1 MAIQHPVI
9 SRAVQAEA
17 LPSGRSESASTAA
30 RILSRPAVQKALA
43 LLTDLA
49 AITLAHIFADHLI
62 VRLLQIPMSAQMP
75 PEYHR
80 YYVPYFALVLAIIG
94 GYKSPELRRPEQ
106 ELEQSCKA
114 VAASFLGLVLF
125 NFVVFKSEP
134 FSRYLLVA
142 WFVLSTI
149 LVVAGRFA
157 LRGVY
162 GMLWKRS
169 LCQRRALLVGSA
181 SGISEY
187 WHLLRTQRQ
196 RAYEYAGV
204 LLDKGGLK
212 RRSDELLGLPILG
225 DTSEWESTLKELKAD
240 LLIVT
245 QTRTAGDEE
254 WLRNLVHRCKGLR
267 VDVELYSSVLATANL
282 AHEHD
287 EFSGCFRFYPRPEWS
302 LVVQRVVKRAID
314 ITVGLIGS
322 GVALLLVPLVFAFVK
337 WEDRGPVFHL
347 REYVGTD
354 GRIHYYR
361 KFRTMLKDAD
371 DILRRDP
378 ELSATFARNHKLK
391 NDPRLL
397 RAGRFMRRYSID
409 EFPQFFKVL
418 TGELTFV
425 GPRVICGE
433 ERARYGPLLPKL
445 LSAKPGLTGFWQVMG
460 RQTTTY
466 EERISMDMFYI
477 ERWSVWLDIV
487 IIAKTFWKVI
497 KAEGAY

>member
-1 MAIQHPVI
+1 MAVQNPVI
-9 SRAVQAEA
+9 SQRAQAER
-17 LPSGRSESASTAA
+17 LPTASTLPTNAVTQL
-30 RILSRPAVQKALA
+30 LSHPLAQKALA

-49 AITLAHIFADHLI
+49 AITLAHILADHLLA
-62 VRLLQIPMSAQMP
+62 RLLQITMSAQMP
-75 PEYHR
+75 PAYHR
-80 YYVPYFALVLAIIG
+80 YYIPYFALVLAIIG
-94 GYKSPELRRPEQ
+94 GYKSPVLRRPEQ
-106 ELEQSCKA
+106 ELEHGCKA

-125 NFVVFKSEP
+125 NFVVFKSGP
-134 FSRYLLVA
+134 FSRYLLVT
-142 WFVLSTI
+142 WFLLSTI

-157 LRGVY
+157 VRSVY
-162 GMLWKRS
+162 ATLWKRS

-196 RAYEYAGV
+196 RAYEYPGV
-204 LLDKGGLK
+204 LLDK
-212 RRSDELLGLPILG
+212 RSLERHPDELLGLRILG
-225 DTSEWESTLKELKAD
+225 DTSEWESILNASKAN
-240 LLIVT
+240 LLIIT
-245 QTRTAGDEE
+245 QPRTANEEE
-254 WLRNLVHRCKGLR
+254 WLRELVDRCKSLR

-302 LVVQRVVKRAID
+302 LVVQRVLKRGMD
-314 ITVGLIGS
+314 ITIGLIGS
-322 GVALLLVPLVFAFVK
+322 SVALLLVPLVFAIVN
-337 WEDRGPVFHL
+337 WEDRGPVFYL

-397 RAGRFMRRYSID
+397 RVGRFMRRYSID

-425 GPRVICGE
+425 GPRVICSE
-433 ERARYGPLLPKL
+433 ERSRYGPLLPKL
-445 LSAKPGLTGFWQVMG
+445 LSAKPGLSGFWQVMG

-466 EERISMDMFYI
+466 EERINMDMFYI
-477 ERWSVWLDIV
+477 ERWSIWLDVV

>member
-1 MAIQHPVI
+1 MAIHHPVI
-9 SRAVQAEA
+9 SRGVQAET
-17 LPSGRSESASTAA
+17 LPSGRSESASAAA

-49 AITLAHIFADHLI
+49 AITLAHILADHLI
-62 VRLLQIPMSAQMP
+62 VRLLQIPMNAQMP

-80 YYVPYFALVLAIIG
+80 YYIPYFALVLAIVG

-149 LVVAGRFA
+149 LVVAGRFSW
-157 LRGVY
+157 RGVY
-162 GMLWKRS
+162 GMLWKRN

-187 WHLLRTQRQ
+187 WQLLRTQRQ
-196 RAYEYAGV
+196 HAYEYVGV
-204 LLDKGGLK
+204 LLDKGGLNL
-212 RRSDELLGLPILG
+212 RSDELLGLPILG
-225 DTSEWESTLKELKAD
+225 GTSEWESTHKELNAD

-245 QTRTAGDEE
+245 QPRTIADEE
-254 WLRNLVHRCKGLR
+254 WLRNLVHRCKGLH

-282 AHEHD
+282 VHEHD

-302 LVVQRVVKRAID
+302 LVVQRVVKRTID
-314 ITVGLIGS
+314 IIAGLIGS
-322 GVALLLVPLVFAFVK
+322 AVALLLVPLVFAFVK

-391 NDPRLL
+391 DDPRLL
-397 RAGRFMRRYSID
+397 RLGRFMRRYSID

-433 ERARYGPLLPKL
+433 ERSRYGPLLPKL

-460 RQTTTY
+460 RQTTSY
-466 EERISMDMFYI
+466 EDRVSMDMFYI

>member
-9 SRAVQAEA
+9 SRAVRAEA
-17 LPSGRSESASTAA
+17 LPSGRSESTSATA

-80 YYVPYFALVLAIIG
+80 YYIPYFALVLAIIG
-94 GYKSPELRRPEQ
+94 GYKRPELRRPEQ

-149 LVVAGRFA
+149 LVVATRFA

-187 WHLLRTQRQ
+187 WYLLRTQRQ
-196 RAYEYAGV
+196 RAYEYPGV
-204 LLDKGGLK
+204 LLDRGGLE
-212 RRSDELLGLPILG
+212 RHSDELLGLPILG
-225 DTSEWESTLKELKAD
+225 DTSEWERTLKALKAN

-245 QTRTAGDEE
+245 QPRTADEEE
-254 WLRNLVHRCKGLR
+254 WLRDLVHRCKSLR

-302 LVVQRVVKRAID
+302 LVVQRSLKRGID
-314 ITVGLIGS
+314 LLVGIVGSTVT
-322 GVALLLVPLVFAFVK
+322 LLLTPLLFVLVNL
-337 WEDRGPVFHL
+337 EERGPLFYRSAYL
-347 REYVGTD
+347 GQD
-354 GRIHYYR
+354 GSTCYYL
-361 KFRTMLKDAD
+361 KFRTMHVNADRILETDAR
-371 DILRRDP
+371 LRDRFR
-378 ELSATFARNHKLK
+378 EQQKLID
-391 NDPRLL
+391 DPRVTKVGRVL
-397 RAGRFMRRYSID
+397 RKFSLD
-409 EFPQFFKVL
+409 EFPQFFSVL
-418 TGELTFV
+418 IGDLTFV
-425 GPRVICGE
+425 GPRTIRNQE
-433 ERARYGPLLPKL
+433 AERYGFRLEKL
-445 LSAKPGLTGFWQVMG
+445 LSVKPGVTGFWQVMG

-466 EERISMDMFYI
+466 EERVHMDMFYVD
-477 ERWSVWLDIV
+477 RWSIWLDLV
-487 IIAKTFWKVI
+487 IIAKTFWKVL

>member
-9 SRAVQAEA
+9 SRAVQADS
-17 LPSGRSESASTAA
+17 LPSGRSESTSATA
-30 RILSRPAVQKALA
+30 RILSRPSVQKALA

-49 AITLAHIFADHLI
+49 AITLAHVLADHLL
-62 VRLLQIPMSAQMP
+62 VWLLQIPMSAQMP

-80 YYVPYFALVLAIIG
+80 YYIPYFALVLAIIG

-149 LVVAGRFA
+149 LVLAGRFA

-162 GMLWKRS
+162 GMLWKRG

-187 WHLLRTQRQ
+187 WQLLRTQRQ

-212 RRSDELLGLPILG
+212 RQPDELLGLPILG

-245 QTRTAGDEE
+245 QPRTTADEE

-282 AHEHD
+282 SHEHD

-302 LVVQRVVKRAID
+302 LVVQRVVKRAISM
-314 ITVGLIGS
+314 TVGLIGS
-322 GVALLLVPLVFAFVK
+322 GVALPLVPLGFAFVN
-337 WEDRGPVFHL
+337 WEDRG
-347 REYVGTD
+347 
-354 GRIHYYR
+354 
-361 KFRTMLKDAD
+361 
-371 DILRRDP
+371 
-378 ELSATFARNHKLK
+378 
-391 NDPRLL
+391 
-397 RAGRFMRRYSID
+397 
-409 EFPQFFKVL
+409 
-418 TGELTFV
+418 
-425 GPRVICGE
+425 
-433 ERARYGPLLPKL
+433 
-445 LSAKPGLTGFWQVMG
+445 
-460 RQTTTY
+460 
-466 EERISMDMFYI
+466 
-477 ERWSVWLDIV
+477 
-487 IIAKTFWKVI
+487 
-497 KAEGAY
+497 

>member
-1 MAIQHPVI
+1 
-9 SRAVQAEA
+9 
-17 LPSGRSESASTAA
+17 
-30 RILSRPAVQKALA
+30 
-43 LLTDLA
+43 
-49 AITLAHIFADHLI
+49 
-62 VRLLQIPMSAQMP
+62 
-75 PEYHR
+75 
-80 YYVPYFALVLAIIG
+80 
-94 GYKSPELRRPEQ
+94 
-106 ELEQSCKA
+106 
-114 VAASFLGLVLF
+114 
-125 NFVVFKSEP
+125 
-134 FSRYLLVA
+134 
-142 WFVLSTI
+142 

-212 RRSDELLGLPILG
+212 RRSGELLGLPILG